1 MSIARVRIIDIFVLA
16 LVMLSPFSYGEPLS
30 TLVDEEPPIIERSFP
45 LSDIGYGRSIELQG
59 SKSDTH
65 IGFGSRLD
73 EVITGGEFDLRFTSS
88 PALQSKYS
96 HLKVYFNQE
105 LMKVIAIEEGK
116 QGQMS
121 GATIP
126 LDSRFFANYNQVR
139 IELVGHLDLEC
150 WNPDDQSIWAE
161 ISKSSRLR
169 ITSRKIRLRNELG
182 FLPAPFFDEREF
194 TKLVLPV
201 VLPNSPSIELIKSA
215 GITASYFGALSQWRG
230 AEFPVQIDAVPS
242 QHQHALVFMT
252 NDQRPTFLKDF
263 PPVNKPTLQV
273 ISHPENPYSKL
284 LLIMGRDTSELLTAV
299 KGLALGNSLLTG
311 SLAEINRAL
320 QIKPRRPYDAPN
332 WVRTDRKVLFSE
344 LVNNKQDLQVI
355 GRNASAVK
363 ISLQLP
369 PDLFTWRSRGI
380 PMDLEYRYSP
390 TSADFDGSRMS
401 VSINKQFVEAFNL
414 NSSGV
419 SGGENL
425 VRIPLVADSLVGGEL
440 VRIPAFKVGSK
451 NQLEFQ
457 FAFSS
462 VSNGACKT
470 VPAAPPNAVVDGSS
484 SLDFSGY
491 PHYIEMPSLRAF
503 ANAGFPFT
511 RMADLSE
518 TVVVLPSELNARE
531 IETYLQLLGFIGA
544 SSGYPAVGVEVVNDW
559 VPAQLEDKD
568 ILAIS
573 VTPALRTAMADS
585 DALPMILS
593 ETERVISIPVRNRQ
607 ASLNIGESGRAIDN
621 EVADN
626 VNVSAT
632 GGLAAVVG
640 AESPY
645 TPGRSVIS
653 VMAATTDDLAK
664 VSAAFNDSGKISAMF
679 GSVAVFR
686 EDRVS
691 SYLVGDRYHV
701 GKLPIWQLIWYHFS
715 DHPFILLAC
724 AALLITMLVIVI
736 WRILNQIAAM
746 RLRAGEDE

>member
-1 MSIARVRIIDIFVLA
+1 MSITNIRLA
-16 LVMLSPFSYGEPLS
+16 MVFMFAATMLSPFVYGDPLS
-30 TLVDEEPPIIERSFP
+30 MLIDDEPKVIEREYL
-45 LSDIGYGRSIELQG
+45 LSDLGYSESIELQG
-59 SKSDTH
+59 SKSDTY

-73 EVITGGEFDLRFTSS
+73 EVVIGGDLNLRFTPS
-88 PALQSKYS
+88 PALQSKFS

-105 LMKVIAIEEGK
+105 LMGVVAIEEGK
-116 QGQMS
+116 QGQLLD
-121 GATIP
+121 AKIP
-126 LDSRFFANYNQVR
+126 LDPRFFANYNQVR
-139 IELVGHLDLEC
+139 VELIGHLDLEC

-161 ISKSSRLR
+161 ISKNSR
-169 ITSRKIRLRNELG
+169 IHISSRKIRLRNELG

-194 TKLVLPV
+194 SKLILPV
-201 VLPNSPSIELIKSA
+201 LLPESPSVELVKSA
-215 GITASYFGALSQWRG
+215 GVAASYFGALSKWRG
-230 AEFPVQIDAVPS
+230 AEFPVHFGQLPT
-242 QHQHALVFMT
+242 QHALIFMT
-252 NDQRPTFLKDF
+252 NTERPAFLKDF

-273 ISHPENPYSKL
+273 ISHPENPYIKFL
-284 LLIMGRDTSELLTAV
+284 LVMGRDTDELLTAV
-299 KGLALGNSLLTG
+299 KGLALGNSVLTG
-311 SLAEINRAL
+311 PVAEINRAL
-320 QIKPRRPYDAPN
+320 QIEPRSPYDAPN

-344 LVNNKQDLQVI
+344 LVENKQELQI
-355 GRNASAVK
+355 SGRNASPVN

-380 PMDLEYRYSP
+380 PMDLHYRYSP
-390 TSADFDGSRMS
+390 PPEDYDGSRMS

-414 NSSGV
+414 TQRGISGD
-419 SGGENL
+419 EAR
-425 VRIPLVADSLVGGEL
+425 VRIPLLTDSFSGGDL

-451 NQLEFQ
+451 NQLAFQ
-457 FAFSS
+457 FSFASISS
-462 VSNGACKT
+462 GACKT
-470 VPAAPPNAVVDGSS
+470 IPAAPPKAVVDGSS
-484 SLDFSGY
+484 SVDFSGY

-518 TVVVLPSELNARE
+518 TIVVLPSILARPE
-531 IETYLQLLGFIGA
+531 IETFLQLLGFIGA

-559 VPAQLEDKD
+559 QPAQLRDKD

-573 VTPALRTAMADS
+573 VTSALSSAMADS

-593 ETERVISIPVRNRQ
+593 ETERAISRPFRNRQ
-607 ASLNIGESGRAIDN
+607 ASLNIGENGRSVDN
-621 EVADN
+621 EVAEN

-645 TPGRSVIS
+645 TPGRSVIA
-653 VMAATTDDLAK
+653 VMAASTEDLAK
-664 VSAAFNDSGKISAMF
+664 VSAAFNDSGKITAMF

-691 SYLVGDRYHV
+691 SYLVGDRYYV

-715 DHPFILLAC
+715 EHPLLLLLL
-724 AALLITMLVIVI
+724 AALLIAMLVVVI